1 MGKNLLIFI
10 GGVDNED
17 YEGLHEMAKDGS
29 TSRWSSTK
37 TAKVGDRV
45 LIYIAKPHSA
55 LIAKAEVISPAKKG
69 KEGDWQYVAKI
80 GNVELLPNQLT
91 IKQLKTI
98 FPKWGHLKMF
108 RSKCHVPAEYAK
120 QLWDMVH
127 EKPADG
133 APDLEKGS
141 GGAGFGDYK
150 TNKLVEEAAIKKATN
165 FLKQN
170 GYTVVSREKD
180 KIGYDLEARKG
191 SKEIHVEV
199 KGSSGK
205 GKQFLITRQETEMAK
220 NDPLFQIWIIT
231 DALSL
236 KPEIIK
242 FTGAKFLEKFELN
255 PISYM
260 AVKQ

>member
-10 GGVDNED
+10 GGVDNND
-17 YEGLHEMAKDGS
+17 YKLIHQIAKDGS

-37 TAKVGDRV
+37 TVKVGDRV
-45 LIYIAKPHSA
+45 LIYIAKPYSA
-55 LIAKAEVISPAKKG
+55 LIAKAEVLSPAKKG

-98 FPKWGHLKMF
+98 FPKWGQLKMF

-120 QLWDMVH
+120 QLWNLVH
-127 EKPADG
+127 EKPEDG
-133 APDLEKGS
+133 TPDLEKGS

-150 TNKLVEEAAIKKATN
+150 TNKLVEAAAIKKATN
-165 FLKQN
+165 FLQRN

-205 GKQFLITRQETEMAK
+205 GNQFLITRQETEMAK
-220 NDPLFQIWIIT
+220 KDYLFQIWIIT
-231 DALSL
+231 DSLSR
-236 KPEIIK
+236 KPEITR
-242 FTGAKFLEKFELN
+242 FTGVKFLEKFKLN
-255 PISYM
+255 PISYL

>member
-10 GGVDNED
+10 GGVDNNDYKLIHKMAED
-17 YEGLHEMAKDGS
+17 GY

-55 LIAKAEVISPAKKG
+55 LIAKAEVLSPAKKG
-69 KEGDWQYVAKI
+69 KDGDWQYVAKI

-98 FPKWGHLKMF
+98 FPKWGQLKMF

-127 EKPADG
+127 EKPEDG
-133 APDLEKGS
+133 TPDLEKGS

-205 GKQFLITRQETEMAK
+205 GNRFLITRQETEMAK
-220 NDPLFQIWIIT
+220 NNPLFQIWIVT
-231 DALSL
+231 DALSR
-236 KPEIIK
+236 KPEIIR
-242 FTGAKFLEKFELN
+242 FTGARFLEKFELK

>member
-10 GGVDNED
+10 GGVNNND
-17 YEGLHEMAKDGS
+17 YKGIHEMAKDGS

-55 LIAKAEVISPAKKG
+55 LIAKAEVLSPAKKG
-69 KEGDWQYVAKI
+69 REGDWQYIAKI

-98 FPKWGHLKMF
+98 FPKWGHLRMF
-108 RSKCHVPAEYAK
+108 RSKCNVPAEYAK
-120 QLWDMVH
+120 QLWKMVH
-127 EKPADG
+127 EKPEAG
-133 APDLEKGS
+133 APELKKGRS
-141 GGAGFGDYK
+141 GAGFGDYK
-150 TNKLVEEAAIKKATN
+150 TNKKVEIAAIKKATN
-165 FLKQN
+165 YLERN
-170 GYTVVSREKD
+170 GYTVVSRERD

-191 SKEIHVEV
+191 NREIHVEV
-199 KGSSGK
+199 KGSSGN
-205 GKQFLITRQETEMAK
+205 GGQCIITTQESEVAK
-220 NDPLFQIWIIT
+220 NDPLFRIWIIT
-231 DALSL
+231 DALSRNS
-236 KPEIIK
+236 KIIK
-242 FTGAKFLEKFELN
+242 FTGTKFLEEFELK